1 MEIQKKEI
9 IVKPKRQKI
18 DDSKNGDY
26 FTFCRN
32 KKCNQPLYKNRSNM
46 DTRYCMECLQKG
58 NMKEYI
64 IIGRVFS
71 EKHGYLATRQ
81 KAEIKATDKIQALK
95 LAKQQ
100 MKSCNDFEIVEE
112 EDLEHNPHI
121 AQMEKDYY
129 EQEERISDDPQIK

>member
-58 NMKEYI
+58 NMTKINKTFIFNNKEYLVNADTVKNKLTI
-64 IIGRVFS
+64 RHGKINHVESLHPNI
-71 EKHGYLATRQ
+71 EKLCENEGISL
-81 KAEIKATDKIQALK
+81 
-95 LAKQQ
+95 
-100 MKSCNDFEIVEE
+100 E
-112 EDLEHNPHI
+112 EDLKNTVEHYADIQDDFNNM
-121 AQMEKDYY
+121 MEGK
-129 EQEERISDDPQIK
+129 

>member
-58 NMKEYI
+58 NMKDKQKVYKGFGGLAEDFHYYSNEI
-64 IIGRVFS
+64 YDRWDEGLKPKKEHMQHLLNACKDFIKLNKKW
-71 EKHGYLATRQ
+71 EKKNG
-81 KAEIKATDKIQALK
+81 K
-95 LAKQQ
+95 
-100 MKSCNDFEIVEE
+100 
-112 EDLEHNPHI
+112 
-121 AQMEKDYY
+121 
-129 EQEERISDDPQIK
+129 